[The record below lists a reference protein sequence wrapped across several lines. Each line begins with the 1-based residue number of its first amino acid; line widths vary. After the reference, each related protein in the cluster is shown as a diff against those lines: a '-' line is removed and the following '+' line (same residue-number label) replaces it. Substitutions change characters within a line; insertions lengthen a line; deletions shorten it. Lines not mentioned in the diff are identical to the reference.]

1 MNWKITKI
9 EISNFKAFKN
19 VKLDFEESSLI
30 TLDGPNGFGKT
41 SIFDAI
47 ELLLTG
53 QIKRICNLFDK
64 VMTRN
69 KRHYEDNLFWNTRSG
84 ENDLIIKIQFYEG
97 GKYLTLARYVS
108 ANILKDKT
116 LNRADI
122 FSQFKLYVLPDFESN
137 DFSEKNLHTNEF
149 IDEIFGENFI
159 ENFCFINYLEQGQN
173 QLLITRVDSRKE
185 ALGNLFNITEIT
197 SEIEKCRTIERG
209 LNRYDNDPNRINYEL
224 KLKEECELLRSIM
237 MLDYEKEII
246 YKKISTNNNQ
256 PYWDQENLFSTY
268 TVDIFKQ
275 SLDEAKKLQELVNL
289 KNNIRIKLRNDKI
302 ESFISLNEIGLR
314 TLAKFGTD
322 INNIDSLDVIRNEIN
337 NLIGFKS
344 IILKGASLITIEYA
358 QKISYIKDEK
368 LNWLKEQIIKRDEI
382 QKKNDSNSSIVA
394 ELLHLKEKLIFEHLK
409 LQREEAT
416 CPLCGADWKLKEKM
430 LEAISIRSKE
440 IADHL
445 NDNGEELL
453 RIKNLIDEELK
464 DLLEIISK
472 EENSLNE
479 KYNPNLHNALEVKR
493 AELENLLSLDIKLK
507 KINITLNYPYTEDE
521 NIVNARFGNILSLIR
536 ANKEVETEILPSDW
550 QQIINNTFNSIED
563 FYKLEDVEVANKIIY
578 IQNQGKEASNRKLQ
592 ACNIE
597 LEKISLEKRALQKAL
612 TKIRNIRIELET
624 VEKGY
629 AEQTISEIEL
639 IFHIYSGRLIQ
650 NYQRGLGLFI
660 ESRDGQ
666 QLRFLTAEKSEHD
679 AILSMSSG
687 QVCALSL
694 AFFLSLNKVYA
705 TIPLI
710 LIDDPSQSLDEVN
723 IASLTDLLR
732 CELNKSQL
740 ILSSHEDDISS
751 YMRYRF
757 IKGGLSTTSLNM
769 QRLSFLDKKLVS

>member
-97 GKYLTLARYVS
+97 GNYLTLARYVS

-624 VEKGY
+624 VEKSY